1 VSFSADGLS
10 AGGGVYM
17 PDSAALQRY
26 RAAVAREESGAE
38 LVSIVVALREAGFTT
53 MAHEVLK
60 TAPRGTAA
68 DHPRIELLRHK
79 GMAVMKA
86 WPVGAWMGTAKAKD
100 RVVTALRAAA
110 PLSEWLTRN
119 VG

>member
-1 VSFSADGLS
+1 MSNEKRFTQPRNLS
-10 AGGGVYM
+10 S
-17 PDSAALQRY
+17 PPAL
-26 RAAVAREESGAE
+26 
-38 LVSIVVALREAGFTT
+38 
-53 MAHEVLK
+53 
-60 TAPRGTAA
+60 
-68 DHPRIELLRHK
+68 
-79 GMAVMKA
+79 AVMKA